1 MSTETLTILQKR
13 QAIERGLSQY
23 LQGTLFEQI
32 LNHWEA
38 KYGDQ
43 PSFVL
48 NRFLSE
54 ICTTE
59 ELRYFE
65 KTYKMSWQR
74 WPKVEKQVLL
84 NPSAK
89 ASKSEQG
96 ESVTR
101 CIDVFVCK
109 ISVKQSKPL
118 MCRSLSVV
126 KTQLEALSI
135 VVDKYQAL
143 NDRAVLEALPM
154 TQYAQVL
161 TVCYENYCEF
171 YGPAKSRSTLCPCE
185 APNLFR
191 KSVTQWSY
199 ASLNLNKI
207 RHKKRPSGRSFH
219 FGLRLQFLL
228 GLHAKKAF

>member
-23 LQGTLFEQI
+23 LQGTLLEQV

-59 ELRYFE
+59 ELRYFRKDMLKNVLAE
-65 KTYKMSWQR
+65 MAQ
-74 WPKVEKQVLL
+74 VEKQVLL

-96 ESVTR
+96 GAELLDALTFFMQNICQAVKAV
-101 CIDVFVCK
+101 DVQEFERE
-109 ISVKQSKPL
+109 VK
-118 MCRSLSVV
+118 M
-126 KTQLEALSI
+126 QLEALSI

-171 YGPAKSRSTLCPCE
+171 YGPAKADQLYAHVKRQVKE
-185 APNLFR
+185 R
-191 KSVTQWSY
+191 TQWSICI
-199 ASLNLNKI
+199 A
-207 RHKKRPSGRSFH
+207 
-219 FGLRLQFLL
+219 
-228 GLHAKKAF
+228 